1 MSLLSHDVLAFIV
14 EKNAGLNR
22 RFITFYSWRR
32 TFDSLDYLFCDI
44 EIIESFPVLH
54 LYLDHVGNNSE
65 VPG

>member
-1 MSLLSHDVLAFIV
+1 MSLLSRDALASIV

-32 TFDSLDYLFCDI
+32 MFDSLDYLFFDI

-54 LYLDHVGNNSE
+54 LYLDQKENNS
-65 VPG
+65 